1 MAEFKTA
8 EQYVVAKLEMT
19 EMELD
24 IAQTEHK
31 AEVARLKKDLEEKCA
46 ELAGAYELLNM
57 LREFVTVRTDP
68 YFGNIVSFDSIYGR
82 DNAELVARIMEYYDI
97 RPEEENKDA

>member
-24 IAQTEHK
+24 NAQIEHR
-31 AEVARLKKDLEEKCA
+31 AEVRKLTATIEDLKR
-46 ELAGAYELLNM
+46 ELDGAYELLNVFRDF
-57 LREFVTVRTDP
+57 LSVRKDS
-68 YFGNIVSFDSIYGR
+68 YWGNIIELDMIYSKHHP
-82 DNAELVARIMEYYDI
+82 EEVARLMEYYDM
-97 RPEEENKDA
+97 RPEEDEDE